1 MFHIWLIF
9 SKCRLS
15 LLAFL
20 LFSLALLDAGLRS
33 RQLLLSLSDSELCCL
48 LDLSELDLLRRFLR
62 LVRRRVLSLLLELSS
77 LLYDGVRRRLR
88 RRLSSPPP
96 RGRRSAL
103 CRLPRPLCT
112 RNMRIYFF
120 MTVNKKLMIL
130 VSVRIL
136 LTVIVRKQ
144 F

>member
-20 LFSLALLDAGLRS
+20 LFSLARLDAGLRS
-33 RQLLLSLSDSELCCL
+33 RQLSLSLSDSELCCL

-103 CRLPRPLCT
+103 CRLPRSLCT
-112 RNMRIYFF
+112 RNMRICFF
-120 MTVNKKLMIL
+120 L
-130 VSVRIL
+130 RL
-136 LTVIVRKQ
+136 LTRNS
-144 F
+144 

>member
-20 LFSLALLDAGLRS
+20 RFSLALLDTGLRS
-33 RQLLLSLSDSELCCL
+33 RQLSLSLSDAELCCL
-48 LDLSELDLLRRFLR
+48 LDLSELDLLRRFFR

-96 RGRRSAL
+96 CGRRSVL
-103 CRLPRPLCT
+103 CLLPRSLCT
-112 RNMRIYFF
+112 RYMRIFF
-120 MTVNKKLMIL
+120 LMP
-130 VSVRIL
+130 
-136 LTVIVRKQ
+136 